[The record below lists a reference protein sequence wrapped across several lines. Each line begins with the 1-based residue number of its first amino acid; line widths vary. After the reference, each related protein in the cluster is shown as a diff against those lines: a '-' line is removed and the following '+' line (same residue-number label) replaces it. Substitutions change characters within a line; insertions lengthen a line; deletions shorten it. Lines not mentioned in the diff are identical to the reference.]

1 MTNTVDS
8 TLVTVN
14 HYLILILQFISVLS
28 RLLGPVAYALQVLI
42 PHVDRTSLSQRLYV
56 ALFYVG
62 GIAFFFFTK
71 KVGSKLK
78 VLFMSFD
85 TERLVS
91 SSLSTSLLLLLLS
104 DVCNQQ
110 QIILLCILMCG
121 SLQQKLSSIL
131 RFENRVQFLHGIP
144 VIFMWN
150 YSLRNDFSTNNLL
163 SVQTASFVHTEN
175 SYLALFIAVF
185 PVSVLAASLTYD
197 AIVQSE
203 NMILTTKSSK
213 VQSENKFLTAKCLIV
228 NGVFLLCFVSVDAN
242 FPKIAGL
249 QISKDLNGEVWTSSD
264 LAIVST
270 MSVMFATPIARN
282 TGKWLFE
289 NLFTQIF
296 FTLFVLVCHWYVSDN
311 DLVLTFAFL
320 FILQIVVNLLFS
332 D

>member
-1 MTNTVDS
+1 
-8 TLVTVN
+8 
-14 HYLILILQFISVLS
+14 
-28 RLLGPVAYALQVLI
+28 
-42 PHVDRTSLSQRLYV
+42 V

-62 GIAFFFFTK
+62 GIAFFVCTK
-71 KVGSKLK
+71 KVGSYFK
-78 VLFMSFD
+78 VLYISFD

-91 SSLSTSLLLLLLS
+91 SSISTSLLLLLLS

-131 RFENRVQFLHGIP
+131 RFENRVQFLHSIP

-150 YSLRNDFSTNNLL
+150 YSLRNDFSQTANNLL
-163 SVQTASFVHTEN
+163 SVQNASFVN
-175 SYLALFIAVF
+175 INVDYSWLALFVAVF
-185 PVSVLAASLTYD
+185 PISVLAGSLSYD

-203 NMILTTKSSK
+203 NMFLTTKGSK
-213 VQSENKFLTAKCLIV
+213 VQSENMFLTAKCLV
-228 NGVFLLCFVSVDAN
+228 ANGVFLLCFVSVDAN

-249 QISKDLNGEVWTSSD
+249 QISKDLKGDVWTSSD

-289 NLFTQIF
+289 HLFTQIV

-332 D
+332 NNKKINAGLGNGN